1 MALLASRGVRRVIAA
16 REGWA
21 MGEKVKAA
29 IQRWRQRRQ
38 HRKQH
43 RRENPAHNIGAAARA
58 VQRDAQLRRQDYR
71 RGEEWG
77 P

>member
-1 MALLASRGVRRVIAA
+1 
-16 REGWA
+16 

-38 HRKQH
+38 HRNQQ
-43 RRENPAHNIGAAARA
+43 RRENPGHDVGAAARET
-58 VQRDAQLRRQDYR
+58 QRDAQLRREEG
-71 RGEEWG
+71 RGGGWG